1 VIDFNIG
8 ELLTAPARQ
17 ASSLA
22 ETEHRPWPL
31 RSSSWV
37 MGQTWDDL
45 LFAHWR
51 VDAGVLRPHVP
62 DRLSIDEHDGSA
74 WVGVTPF
81 VVTGLRARGMFPLPY
96 VSSFRE
102 LNVRTYVTLEDKPGI
117 WFFSLDASSEVAVA
131 AARRLYR
138 LPYFR
143 AQITLERRGGRLLY
157 ECVRNEKKAF
167 SGSYRGTGA
176 PKAAVAGSLE
186 QFLTERYC
194 LYAQHEGRLFRADI
208 HHRPWPV
215 EQAEASIDLNTM
227 PPDGITLTGE
237 PVLHYSRRQ
246 DVVIWPLEEV
256 TQAR

>member
-1 VIDFNIG
+1 LIDFG
-8 ELLTAPARQ
+8 DLLTAPARQ
-17 ASSLA
+17 ATSLA

-31 RSSSWV
+31 PSASWV

-51 VDAGVLRPHVP
+51 VDTDVLRPHVP
-62 DRLSIDEHDGSA
+62 ERLAIDEHDGSA

-81 VVTGLRARGMFPLPY
+81 VVTGLRARGMFPLPF

-157 ECVRNEKKAF
+157 ECVRNEGKAF
-167 SGSYRGTGA
+167 SGSYRGMGA
-176 PKAAVAGSLE
+176 PKAADPGSLE
-186 QFLTERYC
+186 HFLTERYC
-194 LYAQHEGRLFRADI
+194 LYAEDEGRLFSADI
-208 HHRPWPV
+208 HHRPWPL
-215 EQAEASIDLNTM
+215 ERAEAMIDLNTM
-227 PPDGITLTGE
+227 PPDGVTLAAE

-246 DVVIWPLEEV
+246 DVVIWALEEV
-256 TQAR
+256 TQSR

>member
-17 ASSLA
+17 ATSLA

-31 RSSSWV
+31 PSSSWV

-51 VDAGVLRPHVP
+51 VAADSLRPHVP
-62 DRLSIDEHDGSA
+62 EGLSIDERDGSA

-81 VVTGLRARGMFPLPY
+81 VVTGLRARGLFPLPY

-102 LNVRTYVTLEDKPGI
+102 LNVRTYVTLDDRPGI
-117 WFFSLDASSEVAVA
+117 WFFSLDASSEVAVM

-143 AQITLERRGGRLLY
+143 AHITLERRGGRLLY
-157 ECVRNEKKAF
+157 ECVRNEGKAF
-167 SGSYRGTGA
+167 SGSYRGTGT
-176 PKAAVAGSLE
+176 PTAAKPGSLE
-186 QFLTERYC
+186 EFLTERYC
-194 LYAQHEGRLFRADI
+194 LYAEHAGRLFRADI
-208 HHRPWPV
+208 HHRPWPL
-215 EQAEASIDLNTM
+215 EPAEASIDLNTM
-227 PPDGITLTGE
+227 PPDGITLEGD
-237 PVLHYSRRQ
+237 PILHYSRRQ

-256 TQAR
+256 AQGA